1 MYALES
7 RRRLT
12 IPTHLPHALIERLG
26 HPPVLQ
32 IYSVKVLPLRKL
44 QNIYPGKIRK
54 ITLRSSSPFQL
65 RIGQRLLI
73 TSDHRI
79 VSSRDRSIPR
89 LKIRAGPAFGSGDH
103 ATTHLC
109 LRYLTQF
116 LLQYR
121 KSNPTVLDLGC
132 GSGILA
138 LACARLGVQ
147 ALGWD
152 LDPTAIQEAQ
162 SNAKVNRLSTKLS
175 FAVSDALRTKL
186 PPANLIIANLYD
198 SLLLHLLPRL
208 EKHRKTGTTIIL
220 SGILQGQEI
229 AVIRTAR
236 KLGWKLQRRGRLGRW
251 HCLQF
256 QP

>member
-32 IYSVKVLPLRKL
+32 IYSAKVLPLRKL

-79 VSSRDRSIPR
+79 VSLRDRSIPR
-89 LKIRAGPAFGSGDH
+89 LKIRAGPAFGSGEH

-121 KSNPTVLDLGC
+121 KSKPTVLDLGC

-138 LACARLGVQ
+138 LASARLGVQ

-162 SNAKVNRLSTKLS
+162 RNAKVNRLTSRLLFQIK
-175 FAVSDALRTKL
+175 DALRSPL
-186 PPANLIIANLYD
+186 PKADLIIANLYD

-208 EKHRKTGTTIIL
+208 EKHRKAGTTLIL
-220 SGILQGQEI
+220 SGILQGQEN

>member
-32 IYSVKVLPLRKL
+32 IYSAKVLPLRKL

-65 RIGQRLLI
+65 RIGHRLLI

-89 LKIRAGPAFGSGDH
+89 LKIRAGPAFGSGEH

-138 LACARLGVQ
+138 LASARLGVQ

-162 SNAKVNRLSTKLS
+162 SNAKVNRLSTKVN

-229 AVIRTAR
+229 AVIRSAR

>member
-7 RRRLT
+7 RRLLT

-32 IYSVKVLPLRKL
+32 IYSPKVLPLRQL
-44 QNIYPGKIRK
+44 QKTYLGRIRK
-54 ITLRSSSPFQL
+54 ITHRSSSPFRL

-89 LKIRAGPAFGSGDH
+89 LKIRAGPAFGSGEH

-138 LACARLGVQ
+138 LASARLGVQ

-152 LDPTAIQEAQ
+152 LYPTAIQEAQ
-162 SNAKVNRLSTKLS
+162 SNAKVNRLSTKVS

-198 SLLLHLLPRL
+198 SLLVHLLPRL

>member
-32 IYSVKVLPLRKL
+32 IYSVKVLPLRQL

-65 RIGQRLLI
+65 RIGHRLLI

-89 LKIRAGPAFGSGDH
+89 LKIRAGPAFGSGEH

-162 SNAKVNRLSTKLS
+162 RNAKVNRLTSRLLFQIK
-175 FAVSDALRTKL
+175 DALRSPL
-186 PPANLIIANLYD
+186 PKADLIIANLYD

-229 AVIRTAR
+229 AVIRSAR

>member
-32 IYSVKVLPLRKL
+32 IYSAKVVPLRKL

-79 VSSRDRSIPR
+79 VSLRDRSIPR
-89 LKIRAGPAFGSGDH
+89 LKIRAGPAFGSGEH

-109 LRYLTQF
+109 
-116 LLQYR
+116 
-121 KSNPTVLDLGC
+121 
-132 GSGILA
+132 
-138 LACARLGVQ
+138 
-147 ALGWD
+147 
-152 LDPTAIQEAQ
+152 
-162 SNAKVNRLSTKLS
+162 
-175 FAVSDALRTKL
+175 
-186 PPANLIIANLYD
+186 
-198 SLLLHLLPRL
+198 
-208 EKHRKTGTTIIL
+208 
-220 SGILQGQEI
+220 
-229 AVIRTAR
+229 
-236 KLGWKLQRRGRLGRW
+236 
-251 HCLQF
+251 
-256 QP
+256 